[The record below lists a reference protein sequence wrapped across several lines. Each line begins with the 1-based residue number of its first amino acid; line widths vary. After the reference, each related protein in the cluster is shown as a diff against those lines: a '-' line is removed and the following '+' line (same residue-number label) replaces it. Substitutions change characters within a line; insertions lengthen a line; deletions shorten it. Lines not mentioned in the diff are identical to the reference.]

1 MTMTPADE
9 IQKNHE
15 RFVSDF
21 QILEKEISKR
31 IVGQRRLLRETL
43 VTIVAGGHLLLEG
56 VPGLGKTLLVRTI
69 AEAVDCSFTRIQF
82 TPDLVPADLIG
93 TEMVVR
99 RDSVPTFEFRKGPI
113 FTQILLADE
122 INRATPKTQSALLEA
137 MEEKTVTVGGI
148 RYPLGDLFFVMAT
161 QNPIELEG
169 TYPLPE
175 AQLDRFFS
183 KLSVP
188 YPTVSELN
196 KILENTSDAGQ
207 IQISPV
213 MPASRLKEMKQF
225 ARAVPVAPSLL
236 EQISVLISSTWPR
249 SPHSTDSVRKYLKY
263 GASPRGARALLSAAK
278 IFALLDG
285 RYNVSQKDIT
295 LAAPMVLRHRILL
308 NYEGL
313 AASMTSETLI
323 ESLLERV

>member
-1 MTMTPADE
+1 
-9 IQKNHE
+9 
-15 RFVSDF
+15 
-21 QILEKEISKR
+21 
-31 IVGQRRLLRETL
+31 
-43 VTIVAGGHLLLEG
+43 
-56 VPGLGKTLLVRTI
+56 
-69 AEAVDCSFTRIQF
+69 
-82 TPDLVPADLIG
+82 
-93 TEMVVR
+93 
-99 RDSVPTFEFRKGPI
+99 
-113 FTQILLADE
+113 
-122 INRATPKTQSALLEA
+122 

-161 QNPIELEG
+161 QNPIEMEG

-188 YPTVSELN
+188 YPTISELN
-196 KILENTSDAGQ
+196 KILEITADAGQ

-213 MPASRLKEMKQF
+213 MTSSRLKEMEQF

-236 EQISVLISSTWPR
+236 ECISILISSTWPH

-263 GASPRGARALLSAAK
+263 GASPRGGRALLSAAK

-285 RYNVSQKDIT
+285 RYNVSQKDIK

-313 AASMTSETLI
+313 AASMTPEILI
-323 ESLLERV
+323 ESLLERI